1 MRKLLL
7 ALTAMS
13 SVAFASSLDMN
24 NLSCKTM
31 KITASTTLAQVQ
43 SNCTIAKQKTSG
55 GLYEV
60 EFTNNATNKS
70 VTCKFA
76 ANTPAAT
83 VNSCK

>member
-1 MRKLLL
+1 MHKLLL

-31 KITASTTLAQVQ
+31 KITAATTLSEIQA
-43 SNCTIAKQKTSG
+43 NCTIAKQKISS

-60 EFTNNATNKS
+60 EFTNDATKKS
-70 VTCKFA
+70 VTCHFA
-76 ANTPAAT
+76 TNTPTAT